1 MARRRKK
8 SRKSRSKRRNPSHRR
23 RRSSGRR
30 RTRSNPVKG
39 RRTHRRRRSRSRRF
53 NPAAAIRGFSPLAN
67 LKSFA
72 GVAAPLA
79 VGYFGTNIV
88 HGLLKRFVLDRFLGS
103 QSQGVQSAADIAG
116 RLLVSVPIVTLVGGQ
131 VFKGKA
137 ALVATGGAANVVVN
151 IGRAVAANVPGI
163 PGFAQEALGDYPGTP
178 GAFQAPGVFG
188 FMKPAAA
195 TGTGN
200 FLAPAAGPGA
210 KPVAAA
216 QGGRA
221 FL

>member
-116 RLLVSVPIVTLVGGQ
+116 GQ